1 MPPKDKQSKADLAKK
16 QKNVEDKT
24 FGLKNKK
31 KSKSVQKYVQNIQAS
46 AQPKP
51 DPSKLAA
58 KVYFFEKMV
67 FFLKKRERSIRF
79 WYFWERINLL
89 LFFFNF
95 FLIFCE
101 TVELIVYWKLLHVCI
116 YGFYQKKKDED
127 KAREKEL
134 NDLFKVAVT
143 QPKVPVGKKI
153 NSGFLYVGYSP
164 KWR

>member
-58 KVYFFEKMV
+58 KVYFFEKM
-67 FFLKKRERSIRF
+67 FF
-79 WYFWERINLL
+79 
-89 LFFFNF
+89 
-95 FLIFCE
+95 
-101 TVELIVYWKLLHVCI
+101 
-116 YGFYQKKKDED
+116 
-127 KAREKEL
+127 
-134 NDLFKVAVT
+134 
-143 QPKVPVGKKI
+143 
-153 NSGFLYVGYSP
+153 
-164 KWR
+164 